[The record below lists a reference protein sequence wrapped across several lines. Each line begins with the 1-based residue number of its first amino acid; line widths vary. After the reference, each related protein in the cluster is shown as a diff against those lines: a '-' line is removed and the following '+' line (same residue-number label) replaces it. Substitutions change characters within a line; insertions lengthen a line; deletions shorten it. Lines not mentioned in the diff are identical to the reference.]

1 MGTDTAK
8 GFAAIS
14 ARVTR
19 SVFEKVDQNIVQPF
33 FCQNELHSRETKSI
47 TKICATSVISQKLPK
62 PKPNNLPIGENS
74 PNLVTLISANIRVP
88 AEVSVLN

>member
-33 FCQNELHSRETKSI
+33 FCQNELHSWK
-47 TKICATSVISQKLPK
+47 KVSQKFAL
-62 PKPNNLPIGENS
+62 L
-74 PNLVTLISANIRVP
+74 L
-88 AEVSVLN
+88 